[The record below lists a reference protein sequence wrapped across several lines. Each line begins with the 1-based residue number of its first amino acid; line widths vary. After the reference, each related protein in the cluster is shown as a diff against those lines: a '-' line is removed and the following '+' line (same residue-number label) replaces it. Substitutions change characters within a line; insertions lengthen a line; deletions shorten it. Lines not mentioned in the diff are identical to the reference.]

1 MMEKKTTMQEERVK
15 ILSNTNIAKDTWR
28 MELSADMAKDMKPG
42 HGERKG
48 HERDGN
54 GL

>member
-42 HGERKG
+42 QFVM
-48 HERDGN
+48 
-54 GL
+54 GLC